1 MDDIHG
7 GDSVMQISDGQN
19 PIHMSYEH
27 HGLHHMRMR
36 KDEVPSNNGN
46 LHDNHTF
53 ETT

>member
-27 HGLHHMRMR
+27 HGLHHM
-36 KDEVPSNNGN
+36 SNGN
-46 LHDNHTF
+46 GGGDSNYGGS
-53 ETT
+53 ENAER